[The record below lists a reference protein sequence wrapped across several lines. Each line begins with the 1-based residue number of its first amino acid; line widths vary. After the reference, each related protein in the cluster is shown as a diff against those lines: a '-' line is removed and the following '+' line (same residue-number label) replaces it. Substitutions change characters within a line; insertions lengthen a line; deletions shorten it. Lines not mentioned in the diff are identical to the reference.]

1 MTDLICLYGVHG
13 SGIDLNRVF
22 RFPLIHPRG
31 VDSVRYG
38 VGKEGRTPV
47 FITARNTLII
57 GHRIICKS

>member
-1 MTDLICLYGVHG
+1 MTELMRIYGVYG
-13 SGIDLNRVF
+13 SGIDLNRVL

-31 VDSVRYG
+31 IDPVRYG

-57 GHRIICKS
+57 GHRIICKL